1 MAQNKSNID
10 TEKGSVA
17 LNFHVP
23 VEFKKKFK
31 IAAVNLGITQTELL
45 KVIFDEWEKEHNINM

>member
-1 MAQNKSNID
+1 MTENKHKSKD
-10 TEKGSVA
+10 SVA

-23 VEFKKKFK
+23 TEFKKKFK

-45 KVIFDEWEKEHNINM
+45 KVIFDEWEKSINKK